1 MGHKPHVAVRDPFPG
16 LPGARLARRR
26 LLQLAGHLIDDL
38 IVVSTD
44 EREIAVAAERGR
56 RSGVAVLV
64 HAPTLGHAAAPLA
77 AAAGAAGVVL
87 PAGGVGAGAPPLPPG
102 RALGGAARPGLAPG
116 AHPPPR
122 AP

>member
-26 LLQLAGHLIDDL
+26 LLHLAGHLIDDL

-56 RSGVAVLV
+56 RHGVAVLV
-64 HAPTLGHAAAPLA
+64 HAPTLG
-77 AAAGAAGVVL
+77 V
-87 PAGGVGAGAPPLPPG
+87 
-102 RALGGAARPGLAPG
+102 
-116 AHPPPR
+116 
-122 AP
+122 